1 MTTYS
6 QLYLQIVFSVKHRQ
20 KLIDSSWETSLYKYI
35 TEVIKRRGQK
45 LLAING
51 MPDHIH
57 IFISCRATINIPDL
71 VRDVKRQSTEFIKEE
86 RFLNVRFQW
95 QEGYG
100 VFSYKKSDQATI
112 INYIKNQKEHHNKET
127 FENEFVRFLIDYDIT
142 YNPKYLFD

>member
-20 KLIDSSWETSLYKYI
+20 KLISSEWETTLHKYI
-35 TEVIKRRGQK
+35 SGVIEKRGQK

-57 IFISCRATINIPDL
+57 IFISCSATINIPDL
-71 VRDVKRQSTEFIKEE
+71 VRDIKRSSTEFIKEQK
-86 RFLNVRFQW
+86 FLRSKFQW

-100 VFSYKKSDQATI
+100 VFSYKKSDQPTI
-112 INYIKNQKEHHNKET
+112 INYIRNQKEHHNKET
-127 FENEFVRFLIDYDIT
+127 FEKEFVRFLNEYDIT
-142 YNPKYLFD
+142 YNPKYLFN